1 MSSKAPSSGEFDE
14 IISRLRSIQTDVIGK
29 GNGADKPTPIPLID
43 PTANVQRE
51 LAAEKSR
58 QDDLRA
64 ANDRRIDDLRKQ
76 QMAYEGI
83 IQKVREKAQQDLSA
97 AESKRIDAINLAE
110 TRRLDAVLAEQKSAV
125 ALASEKTAAQ
135 AAALATQVLASA
147 EALRAQVAA
156 TSATTTQQTTQLR
169 DSLEKRLQTVEQN
182 QYQGVGAGTQ
192 RIESR
197 QTSQWL
203 IGLIVGVVFTGLISI
218 VGTILIIFWKH

>member
-1 MSSKAPSSGEFDE
+1 MSPKTFSGELDE
-14 IISRLRSIQTDVIGK
+14 IISRLRSIQEVQKDGK
-29 GNGADKPTPIPLID
+29 EDKDKPPAVPLVD
-43 PTANVQRE
+43 PSLNV
-51 LAAEKSR
+51 LALVAAGNLR
-58 QDDLRA
+58 QDDLRIA
-64 ANDRRIDDLRKQ
+64 TDKRIDDLRTQQ
-76 QMAYEGI
+76 QMYEAA

-156 TSATTTQQTTQLR
+156 TSATTTTQTTQLR